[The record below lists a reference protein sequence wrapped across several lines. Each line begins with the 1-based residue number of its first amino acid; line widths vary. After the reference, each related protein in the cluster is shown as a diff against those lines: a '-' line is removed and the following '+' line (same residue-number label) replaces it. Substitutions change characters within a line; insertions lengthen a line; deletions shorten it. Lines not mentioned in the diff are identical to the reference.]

1 MLGLILWTAL
11 NAQAHIM
18 GSSTWCLANSP
29 VHFECQ
35 FEDRDLC
42 VEAAQKKSK
51 STFER
56 WECVPYPIDL
66 RNIPKSGESPLPA
79 PTSTT
84 IPPKQ
89 H

>member
-1 MLGLILWTAL
+1 MIFLGQIIFLSLYT
-11 NAQAHIM
+11 QAHIM

-35 FEDRDLC
+35 FEDRDFC

-56 WECVPYPIDL
+56 WECVPYPIYL
-66 RNIPKSGESPLPA
+66 LNIPKSG
-79 PTSTT
+79 
-84 IPPKQ
+84 
-89 H
+89 